1 MEVKLGLPRQV
12 EKCRR
17 VCMRTVLTGIF
28 VTKREEAT
36 ESWRKMHNEKLYS
49 LYLLVKTV
57 GMIR

>member
-1 MEVKLGLPRQV
+1 MQKSVYENG
-12 EKCRR
+12 
-17 VCMRTVLTGIF
+17 VLTGIF

-49 LYLLVKTV
+49 LYSLVKTV